1 MKKYLDVRNFI
12 IVFLLLVA
20 LLMFL
25 NPKGFMPNRTLKV
38 VQIDSISY
46 PIYDTLIEEIEVEVE
61 VPVEIEKEV
70 RIEVEVPTP
79 ITVDTAAIVKMFSEN
94 KQTKKDILELPNN
107 VGTVTLYDTISNNR
121 ILGRSFTSKIKQ
133 KILRDTLRIPE
144 ERKNVL
150 YFGVDAKFDKPNV
163 VNLIGTSMV
172 MKTKTEKLYRVGVG
186 VNNIVTDGTNGTF
199 KPYIGGGVY
208 WPIRFKKNKD

>member
-133 KILRDTLRIPE
+133 KIVRDTLRIPE